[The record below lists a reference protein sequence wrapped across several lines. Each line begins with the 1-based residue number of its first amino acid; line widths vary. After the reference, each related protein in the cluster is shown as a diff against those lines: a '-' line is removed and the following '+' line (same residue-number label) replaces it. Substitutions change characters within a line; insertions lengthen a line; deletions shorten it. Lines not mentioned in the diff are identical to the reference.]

1 VGGLIPRLRQV
12 CSRDFLGTSGSGME
26 ADGARTRRWKAPPDL
41 DRLLHSAKREV
52 IAQADDDLGAM
63 NHVVFTGR
71 IVADPQRDKSREGDP
86 VTVLLVSFIAPDG
99 TGCCEVEVPDELA
112 EPHRRNLCTGV
123 AVLVSGAM
131 TGAGGV
137 WATTI
142 SVGEA
147 RR

>member
-1 VGGLIPRLRQV
+1 MKFDGG
-12 CSRDFLGTSGSGME
+12 
-26 ADGARTRRWKAPPDL
+26 RTRRWKAPPAL
-41 DRLLHSAKREV
+41 DQLLHSVKREV
-52 IAQADDDLGAM
+52 IDQADDDLGAM

-71 IVADPQRDKSREGDP
+71 IVTDPQRNKSREGEP
-86 VTVLLVSFIAPDG
+86 ITVLLVSFIAPDG

-112 EPHRRNLCTGV
+112 EPYRRNLCPGV

-147 RR
+147 ER